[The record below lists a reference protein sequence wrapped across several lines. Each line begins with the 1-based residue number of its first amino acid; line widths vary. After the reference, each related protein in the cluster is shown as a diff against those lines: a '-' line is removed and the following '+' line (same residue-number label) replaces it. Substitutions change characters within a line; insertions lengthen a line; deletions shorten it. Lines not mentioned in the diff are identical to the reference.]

1 MGDRVGVIFHNNFE
15 DFSPLFYSHYAAS
28 STPYKVRRYLMKYN
42 STVPKNNRD
51 GHMYNCKHIMCG
63 FIKTLDDS
71 IHERVESISQ
81 DIMDEIATTKV
92 YLNYYDGGC
101 YIIDVSEKNFG
112 NVSGDG
118 NLNFIDNNIL
128 NDTSEDE

>member
-1 MGDRVGVIFHNNFE
+1 MIELELSFIIILKILVRYSIVITQQAQ
-15 DFSPLFYSHYAAS
+15 LLI
-28 STPYKVRRYLMKYN
+28 KCRYLMKYN